1 MAKVLV
7 TFYSRTGN
15 TKTLAEMFAEAL
27 KEEGLEVTLKE
38 IEKVKIEELLEYD
51 GIAIG
56 SPTYYG
62 SIAAE
67 VKRLVDES
75 IKLFGQLDGKVGFA
89 FTTAG
94 GHGSGGETT
103 LLSILEAMLIHG
115 MIIQGDPS
123 DLHYGL
129 IIKGK
134 PTERDKEVI
143 KRKAKRMADLIKRLK
158 SKS

>member
-62 SIAAE
+62 SMATE

-75 IKLFGQLDGKVGFA
+75 IKLFRAIRWKGRVCFYNGRRSWEWRRND
-89 FTTAG
+89 FT
-94 GHGSGGETT
+94 
-103 LLSILEAMLIHG
+103 I
-115 MIIQGDPS
+115 DPRS
-123 DLHYGL
+123 YANSWNDYS
-129 IIKGK
+129 
-134 PTERDKEVI
+134 R
-143 KRKAKRMADLIKRLK
+143 
-158 SKS
+158 